1 MTKKSIRFYND
12 REVRAVWDE
21 EHTKWWFSAID
32 IVRAINDE
40 PDYVKAGNYWRW
52 LKRKL
57 TAGGVQL
64 VSVTHDFKSTIY
76 LNGKRFMKPVEIK
89 ATVRDGDVLMDMGG
103 NLSGSVE
110 GAGYALPK
118 RLAVGL
124 ELPTGEAKVK
134 AGNINMTQNT
144 TFHKV
149 VAREEVTVP
158 AGTYDCYVVERQYTA
173 EMAGMTVK
181 STIKTWYARGVGTVK
196 SETYGEDG
204 TLSSG
209 SHLLEFKK

>member
-1 MTKKSIRFYND
+1 MKKTILTLSVVLI
-12 REVRAVWDE
+12 
-21 EHTKWWFSAID
+21 
-32 IVRAINDE
+32 
-40 PDYVKAGNYWRW
+40 G
-52 LKRKL
+52 L
-57 TAGGVQL
+57 TAAAQSPFTCTTQGAKLRYMNTDRNGKEST
-64 VSVTHDFKSTIY
+64 VSEIEITKVDQSGENYSITQVTTIY
-76 LNGKRFMKPVEIK
+76 LNGKRFMKPIEIT

-158 AGTYDCYVVERQYTA
+158 AGTFDCYVVERQYTA
-173 EMAGMTVK
+173 ELYGMTVK
-181 STIKTWYARGVGTVK
+181 GTIKTWYARGVGTVK
-196 SETYGEDG
+196 SENYDEDG
-204 TLSSG
+204 AISSG

>member
-1 MTKKSIRFYND
+1 MKKVFFAISLLCMSLSAFAQSPFTCTTQGAKLRYMNTDRNGKEVTQSEIEVTKVEKSGESYSI
-12 REVRAVWDE
+12 
-21 EHTKWWFSAID
+21 T
-32 IVRAINDE
+32 
-40 PDYVKAGNYWRW
+40 
-52 LKRKL
+52 
-57 TAGGVQL
+57 Q
-64 VSVTHDFKSTIY
+64 VTTIY
-76 LNGKRFMKPVEIK
+76 FNGKKFMKPVEIK

-103 NLSGSVE
+103 NLSGSVA

-134 AGNINMTQNT
+134 AANIDMTQNT

-209 SHLLEFKK
+209 SHLLELTLPK